1 MSSFEK
7 KSFFAF
13 CIVLLLC
20 FVFVDTSFAQ
30 TPPNLGSQIT
40 GQLNAG
46 TDVAGLGK
54 ADPREVIAG
63 VIKALLTLVGIIFT
77 TLIIYSGYT
86 ILTSGGD
93 ESKVE
98 KAKKTITA
106 AVIGLT
112 ITLGAYSLT
121 YFLGKAAVQITNE
134 APTEVQN
141 DDLHWRDLR
150 DDVDDGLFGDT
161 GNNVE

>member
-1 MSSFEK
+1 MFSFEK

-13 CIVLLLC
+13 CLILTFC

-30 TPPNLGSQIT
+30 TPPNLASQIS

-46 TDVAGLGK
+46 TDIAGLGK

-63 VIKALLTLVGIIFT
+63 VIKVLLTLVGIVFT

-86 ILTSGGD
+86 LLSAAGD
-93 ESKVE
+93 DGKVE

-112 ITLGAYSLT
+112 ITLGAYSIT

-150 DDVDDGLFGDT
+150 DNVDDGLFGDT

>member
-13 CIVLLLC
+13 FLALTLC

-63 VIKALLTLVGIIFT
+63 IIKVLLTLVGIIFT

-150 DDVDDGLFGDT
+150 DNVDDGLFGDT

>member
-1 MSSFEK
+1 MFSFAK
-7 KSFFAF
+7 KFLL
-13 CIVLLLC
+13 IVFLAGTLS
-20 FVFVDTSFAQ
+20 FVFTDTSFAQ
-30 TPPNLGSQIT
+30 AAPNLRAQIT
-40 GQLNAG
+40 GQIDAG
-46 TDVAGLGK
+46 TNVAGLGK

-63 VIKALLTLVGIIFT
+63 VIKVLLTLVGITFT

-86 ILTSGGD
+86 ILTAAGD

-98 KAKKTITA
+98 KAKKMITS

-121 YFLGKAAVQITNE
+121 YFLGKAAVQVTNE

-141 DDLHWRDLR
+141 DDLHWRNLR
-150 DDVDDGLFGDT
+150 DNVDDGLFGDT